1 MKKELSVFMIII
13 FLLFGCSKTSD
24 KEYLD
29 KASED
34 IKNGNISEAIIAYEK
49 LVEEYPESDLAAE
62 ALVKEA
68 TLYHSNMV
76 KNISKEE
83 SLKKAADIFYSV
95 AEKYPKSKQAPQSLF
110 MAGFIYANELQ
121 NYEGAKKA
129 YNLFI
134 KKYPGH
140 DLSASAK
147 DELENMG
154 LTPDEILKRKTA
166 TSEK

>member
-62 ALVKEA
+62 ALV
-68 TLYHSNMV
+68 
-76 KNISKEE
+76 
-83 SLKKAADIFYSV
+83 KKAADIFYSV